1 MELGENADVNLLE
14 LGDNWFSFDQILVD
28 LLSTVEDVAQFRI
41 SWHFGAI
48 FFVRPNT
55 RKIESLSK
63 SKICLF
69 VFTKK
74 TQKILKTFLTLPNF

>member
-1 MELGENADVNLLE
+1 MELGENADVNFLE
-14 LGDNWFSFDQILVD
+14 LGDNRFSIDQILVD

-48 FFVRPNT
+48 FFVRANT

-63 SKICLF
+63 PKMSFC
-69 VFTKK
+69 VYKK
-74 TQKILKTFLTLPNF
+74 DAKD

>member
-14 LGDNWFSFDQILVD
+14 LGDNRFSIDQILVD

-63 SKICLF
+63 PKICLF
-69 VFTKK
+69 GVYKK
-74 TQKILKTFLTLPNF
+74 DAKDFKNFFYSS